1 LCLPRRWSNPSID
14 GPSYGGEFGL
24 KADEGNYT
32 MSDATQ
38 DQPTFKRAKQEFN
51 EAWQNSRYT
60 RVELP
65 PVDVNRVLRERYTI
79 EPAGTTMTLTQIWD
93 METKKAWD
101 PATYIPYVVSRGR
114 SWGRHAL
121 EEGCEGFHRTSEQV
135 AWINSGRGEVIEDV
149 SVSHV
154 ERSIVFLGRS
164 RIIDDQGKTIQ
175 AGGFQPRFH
184 VVHGAEGS
192 EERPVNTWRIVV
204 MTEREDDRYRRPFK
218 EMVAAGYLPG
228 FIEVYLRRDMGV
240 RIERH

>member
-1 LCLPRRWSNPSID
+1 
-14 GPSYGGEFGL
+14 
-24 KADEGNYT
+24 

-184 VVHGAEGS
+184 VVHGAEGP
-192 EERPVNTWRIVV
+192 EDRPVNTWRIVV